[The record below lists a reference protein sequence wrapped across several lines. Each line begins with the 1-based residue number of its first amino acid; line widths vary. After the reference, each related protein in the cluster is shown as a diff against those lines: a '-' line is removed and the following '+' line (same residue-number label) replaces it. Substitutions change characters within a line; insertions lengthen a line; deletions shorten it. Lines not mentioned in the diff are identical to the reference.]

1 MARLLELVDA
11 GTREVGFVVRED
23 CAVQEALRSVGLSRP
38 GAASALARGSVL
50 RDGRALTAG
59 TRLRAGEKIALAL
72 VRTREARCGR
82 PRGVTD
88 GGVTAR
94 VDVVY
99 EDRFVVAVDKPAG
112 LLVHSDGRDVE
123 TLTSRVQALADE
135 RGYDCAVQALQRLD
149 VATTGIT
156 LFSLTEEFQPAFD
169 ELVAG
174 HGMGKRYL
182 LEVAAGFPE
191 GERWIEAP
199 IGRDRHDARRMR
211 VSGTGKP
218 SRTLVRKLGE
228 RGGRSLLVAELATGR
243 RHQIRVHLASM
254 GFPLAGD
261 SLYGG
266 AATTSAGGLMLHA
279 LEESFVH
286 PVTGARVRVATAWP
300 ERFDADFPREVFL
313 PMVHT
318 GEDAD

>member
-1 MARLLELVDA
+1 MERLLELVDA
-11 GTREVGFVVRED
+11 GAREVRFVVREG
-23 CAVQEALRSVGLSRP
+23 CVAQEALRSVGLSRP
-38 GAASALARGSVL
+38 GVARAFARGSVL
-50 RDGRALTAG
+50 RDGRALAAG
-59 TRLRAGEKIALAL
+59 TRLRAGEKISLAL
-72 VRTREARCGR
+72 VRTREARHGR
-82 PRGVTD
+82 PRGVAA
-88 GGVTAR
+88 GGG

-123 TLTSRVQALADE
+123 TLTDRVQTWADE

-149 VATTGIT
+149 VETTGVT

-174 HGMGKRYL
+174 HGMRKRYL

-211 VSGTGKP
+211 VSRTGKP

-228 RGGRSLLVAELATGR
+228 RGGRALLLAELATGR

-254 GFPLAGD
+254 GFPLA
-261 SLYGG
+261 
-266 AATTSAGGLMLHA
+266 
-279 LEESFVH
+279 
-286 PVTGARVRVATAWP
+286 
-300 ERFDADFPREVFL
+300 
-313 PMVHT
+313 
-318 GEDAD
+318 